1 MPPRVSSG
9 ESSPD
14 GGSGDKGSKEDTTG
28 VTKGKKRKG
37 QNLKKKP
44 AKKSK
49 CGEDE
54 DDDDEGVDP
63 EHDAL
68 PGRDGD
74 DDDEMDDFGLE
85 GLDDLLKLDGQEGG
99 GKTSKKPAT
108 SNQGTKKKPSTRK
121 RDEAHN

>member
-1 MPPRVSSG
+1 M
-9 ESSPD
+9 
-14 GGSGDKGSKEDTTG
+14 
-28 VTKGKKRKG
+28 TKGKKRKG

-54 DDDDEGVDP
+54 DDDDDEGVDP